1 MKTIN
6 FSNTMKNTFR
16 IFSIIALLVFS
27 SVSQAQTR
35 NFTFS
40 NSSENEGL
48 SIESNTRSR
57 FQVRHSLK
65 QMSLVSVT
73 DNGYSGEQIQAGSG
87 IFLPAN
93 PGEPNLPAT
102 SRFIAIPTGAAVH
115 YTIDY
120 QSMQTIRS
128 VDLMAASPLP
138 FDTDDAINTYEKDP
152 SIYNVDAFYPASPV
166 SISPVMTMRGVEMVA
181 LTVIPYQYN
190 PVTKQLRVY
199 DDLKISLSFEGGTGE
214 FGDEKYRSRYFDP
227 ILAAELMNYD
237 QLPPVDYEKRI
248 RETSGNR
255 PDDFEYLIVI
265 PNNESFRAPAQQ
277 LAEYRTKQGIKTAVK
292 SLSEMGCTTTNEMK
306 TYFHNH
312 YISNGL
318 VAVLLLGDHN
328 TNMAQGIPAEYT
340 FHSTDYGNCITDN
353 GYADVSSDNLPEMA
367 FSRLV
372 AANGTEAQM
381 MVNKQL
387 EYEYYN
393 PNMDAA
399 SYDHPITAL
408 GWQTVRWFQICSE
421 VVGGYWRL
429 HGKHPIRINEV
440 YEGTPGNQWST
451 ATNTNAVVNYFGPNG
466 QGYIPASPTELGSWN
481 GGTGYQVVN
490 AVNSGCMLLQ
500 HRDHGYYLGWGEP
513 NFNVGFVNLMTNAG
527 KLTFVNTINCQTG
540 TFDYS
545 QDCLVEAFM
554 RRTYNGQNAGAV
566 GCIAPTQTSY
576 SFVND
581 TYVWGMYDLYDPQ
594 FMPSFGP
601 FADYSGYWRPA
612 FGNIAGKYFLAQS
625 SWPYNSGSKEI
636 TYKMFTTHCD
646 AFLTLYTQVPQT
658 LSVTPESE
666 IYAGEGSF
674 QITAP
679 AGSIIALSKNGNT
692 VLACA
697 TATGSN
703 QTINFEPQ
711 GIGTVIDVVVTKQDY
726 RRWEHSITVEHGRP
740 NLSMLN
746 FTLSDANNN
755 GQLDYSETASF
766 NMTIR
771 NSGYAASTATTATL
785 SCTSPYITIN
795 NNQATFSAIQPG
807 QQQTF
812 NNVFG
817 ISAANNIPD
826 QTTVNFS
833 LHMVCGEN
841 SWNETFTLK
850 GNAPIISISPT
861 MNIHD
866 DDNGN
871 GQIDAGETARID
883 IQVTNNGH
891 AKANT
896 VNATLTSA
904 SPYINITNGNATANN
919 VAVNASA
926 TLSFTVTCNANTP
939 MGQLATFNASAACGS
954 AYSTSKG
961 FSTRLNLPIDN
972 LESGDLSQFNW
983 NNDTEHPWQ
992 ITTTNPYDGNYCLRS
1007 SEIGNNASSEIAIE
1021 IEVLQNDTVSFFR
1034 RTSSQENDKLF
1045 FYIDDVE
1052 KTQISGNQ
1060 GWREAKFPI
1069 SAGTHTLRW
1078 AYTKDGNG
1086 TAFDD
1091 LVAIDHIV
1099 FPPMNRTSVNAGP
1112 DQDVCINNEVQLNA
1126 AAFGYSSLLWT
1137 TSGDGSFNDEA
1148 SLTAIYTPGEQ
1159 DKENGTVTLT
1169 LTLTTEDG
1177 TTISDDLMLTIH
1189 DNAKIVMEESASICY
1204 NGTYTTQATT
1214 ENTSF
1219 TNWSTSGDGHF
1230 DNPNATETIYTP
1242 GNQDIENG
1250 FVTLTLNA
1258 TSTFGC
1264 ENASA
1269 ETTLTIHPLQRTE
1282 FEIMACQSY
1291 NWNGTEYNESGDY
1304 EQSFESI
1311 HGCDSIVTMHLT
1323 IADKYLIN
1331 FDITACDNY
1340 TWNGLTLTESG
1351 DYEQTFVS
1359 SIGCDSIVTLHLT
1372 INHSAFAE
1380 TTITA
1385 CDSYEWQGDTYT
1397 ESGDYTKTFS
1407 TIEGCDSTLMLHLTI
1422 ESLAQITDIAGDS
1435 EVDSYLTPIS
1445 DYSIATFTLPT
1456 NYIWTLEPSEAGII
1470 SGQGNSISIAW
1481 NDKYKG
1487 TAKLN
1492 LSVTNDCG
1500 EAEKQLDINVKNSFS
1515 VGENEIAASIYPNPT
1530 DGNITIEAQSMK
1542 RIRIINASG
1551 QMVYDEELGCDSTI
1565 IDMTQFG
1572 AGLYLIQIESSF
1584 GQTVKRISVVR

>member
-1 MKTIN
+1 MKST
-6 FSNTMKNTFR
+6 SR
-16 IFSIIALLVFS
+16 IFCFVMLLIISGIA
-27 SVSQAQTR
+27 QAQTR
-35 NFTFS
+35 VFSFS
-40 NSSENEGL
+40 NSAKEEGFT
-48 SIESNTRSR
+48 IEASTRSN

-65 QMSLVSVT
+65 QMSLVSVS
-73 DNGYSGEQIQAGSG
+73 DNSYSGEQIEAGSG

-93 PGEPNLPAT
+93 AGEPNLPAA
-102 SRFIAIPTGAAVH
+102 SRFIAIPTGATVS
-115 YTIDY
+115 YSIDY

-138 FDTDDAINTYEKDP
+138 FDTDDAQNTYEKDP
-152 SIYNVDAFYPASPV
+152 SIYDVDAFYPASPV
-166 SISPVMTMRGVEMVA
+166 SISPVMSMRGVEMVA

-214 FGDEKYRSRYFDP
+214 FGEEKYRSRYFDP

-237 QLPPVDYEKRI
+237 QLPTVDYEKRI
-248 RETSGNR
+248 REMSGDR

-277 LAEYRTKQGIKTAVK
+277 LAEYRVKQGIKTVVK
-292 SLSEMGCTTTNEMK
+292 SLGEMGCTTTDQMK

-312 YISNGL
+312 YTNNGL
-318 VAVLLLGDHN
+318 VAVLLLADHN
-328 TNMAQGIPAEYT
+328 TNMSQGIPAEYT
-340 FHSTDYGNCITDN
+340 YHSSDYGNCITDN
-353 GYADVSSDNLPEMA
+353 GYADVTGDNLPEIA

-372 AANGTEAQM
+372 AANATEAQM

-387 EYEYYN
+387 EYEYTN

-421 VVGGYWRL
+421 AVGGYWRL
-429 HGKHPIRINEV
+429 QGKHPVRINEV
-440 YEGTPGNQWST
+440 YDGAPGNEWST
-451 ATNTNAVVNYFGPNG
+451 ATNTSAVVNYFGPNG
-466 QGYIPASPTELGSWN
+466 QGYLPASPLELGNWS
-481 GGTGYQVVN
+481 GGTGMQVVN

-500 HRDHGYYLGWGEP
+500 HRDHGNYLGWGEP
-513 NFNVGFVNLMTNAG
+513 NFNVSFVNLMTNAG

-540 TFDYS
+540 TFDYG

-612 FGNIAGKYFLAQS
+612 FGNIAGKFFLAQS
-625 SWPYNSGSKEI
+625 SWPYNINSKAI
-636 TYKMFTTHCD
+636 TYKMFTAHCD

-658 LSVTPESE
+658 LSVTPGSE
-666 IYAGEGSF
+666 IFAGEGSF

-679 AGSIIALSKNGNT
+679 AGSVIALSKNGNT

-697 TATGSN
+697 TATGSS
-703 QTINFEPQ
+703 QTITFEPQ
-711 GIGTVIDVVVTKQDY
+711 EMGTVIDIVVTKQDY
-726 RRWEHSITVEHGRP
+726 RRWEHTITVEHGRP

-746 FTLSDANNN
+746 YTLNDANNN

-771 NSGYAASTATTATL
+771 NSGYEASTSTTATL
-785 SCTSPYITIN
+785 SCTSPYITISN
-795 NNQATFSAIQPG
+795 SQATFSAIQPG

-817 ISAANNIPD
+817 ISVANNIPD
-826 QTTVNFS
+826 QTNVTFS
-833 LHMVCGEN
+833 LHMVSGQN
-841 SWNETFTLK
+841 SWNETFTLR
-850 GNAPIISISPT
+850 GNAPTLSISPT
-861 MNIHD
+861 MNIH

-883 IQVTNNGH
+883 IQVSNNGH

-896 VNATLTSA
+896 INANFTSA

-926 TLSFTVTCNANTP
+926 TLSFTITCNANTP
-939 MGQLATFNASAACGS
+939 MGQFATFNANAACGT
-954 AYSTSKG
+954 AYSTSRG

-983 NNDTEHPWQ
+983 DNDAQHPWQ
-992 ITTTNPYDGNYCLRS
+992 ITTTNPYDGTYCLRS
-1007 SEIGNNASSEIAIE
+1007 GEIGDNASSEIS
-1021 IEVLQNDTVSFFR
+1021 IEVEVMQNDTISFFR
-1034 RTSSQENDKLF
+1034 RTSSQENDKLY
-1045 FYIDDVE
+1045 FYIDDIE

-1069 SAGTHTLRW
+1069 TAGTHTLKW

-1086 TAFDD
+1086 SAFDD
-1091 LVAIDHIV
+1091 LAAIDHIV

-1112 DQDVCINNEVQLNA
+1112 DQDVCINNEVQLNG

-1137 TSGDGSFNDEA
+1137 TSGDGNFDDA
-1148 SLTAIYTPGEQ
+1148 TSLTAIYTPGEQ
-1159 DKENGTVTLT
+1159 DNENGTVSLALT
-1169 LTLTTEDG
+1169 ITADDG
-1177 TTISDDLMLTIH
+1177 TTRSDNLNVNIH
-1189 DNAKIVMEESASICY
+1189 DNATIVVEESANICY
-1204 NGTYTTQATT
+1204 DETYNTQASA
-1214 ENTSF
+1214 ENASF
-1219 TNWSTSGDGHF
+1219 TSWSTSGDGHF
-1230 DNPNATETIYTP
+1230 DNPSAIETTYTP
-1242 GNQDIENG
+1242 GSHDIENG

-1258 TSTFGC
+1258 ISAFGC
-1264 ENASA
+1264 EDASA
-1269 ETTLTIHPLQRTE
+1269 ETLLNIHPQQNTE
-1282 FEIMACQSY
+1282 FSITACQSY
-1291 NWNGTEYNESGDY
+1291 NWNGTEYSESGDY
-1304 EQSFESI
+1304 EQTFKSI

-1323 IADKYLIN
+1323 IADKYLI
-1331 FDITACDNY
+1331 DIEETTCDSY
-1340 TWNGLTLTESG
+1340 TWNEQVITESG
-1351 DYEQTFVS
+1351 DYERTFVS
-1359 SIGCDSIVTLHLT
+1359 TTGCDSIVTLHLT
-1372 INHSAFAE
+1372 INQSAFAE

-1385 CDSYEWQGDTYT
+1385 CDIYEWQGETYT
-1397 ESGDYTKTFS
+1397 ESGDYTRVFS
-1407 TIEGCDSTLMLHLTI
+1407 TLQGCDSTLMLHLTI
-1422 ESLAQITDIAGDS
+1422 ESISQITGIDGNTD
-1435 EVDSYLTPIS
+1435 VDSYLTPTS
-1445 DYSIATFTLPT
+1445 DYSVAAFSLPT
-1456 NYIWTLEPSEAGII
+1456 NYIWTLEPNEAGTLSGEGNAICI
-1470 SGQGNSISIAW
+1470 SW
-1481 NDKYKG
+1481 NDEYKG
-1487 TAKLN
+1487 TAQLT
-1492 LSVTNDCG
+1492 LSVANDCG

-1515 VGENEIAASIYPNPT
+1515 VDENGIAANIYPNPT
-1530 DGNITIEAQSMK
+1530 EGDIHIVAQGMR
-1542 RIRIINASG
+1542 RIRIINSMG
-1551 QMVYDEELGCDSTI
+1551 QIVCNEELDSDETTL
-1565 IDMTQFG
+1565 DMASYG
-1572 AGLYLIQIESSF
+1572 IGLFLIQIETSQ
-1584 GQTVKRISVVR
+1584 GEAVRHISVTR